1 MNIFTYTTDV
11 TTEFEVALVLWYEKC
26 QDYLRLYYAGNRE
39 NVRNT
44 SFWSCISKI
53 EFLIENPE
61 NYRGVQ
67 DNQKLMQ
74 AIATIEVQ
82 EIDIEEIRM
91 TGLAIES
98 FVNAPWNVIEQV
110 QPERRRGSATS
121 LIEEIIKESQA
132 CGFGGIVKAI
142 TIPRARPFYTRIGF
156 VETNGSGEMILTR
169 EAAAQ
174 FLLEQQQRRQS
185 QPFD

>member
-1 MNIFTYTTDV
+1 MNTFRYITDV

-26 QDYLRLYYAGNRE
+26 QSYLRLYYAGNKE
-39 NVRNT
+39 NARNT

-53 EFLIENPE
+53 EFLIENPG

-67 DNQKLMQ
+67 DNQELMQ

-82 EIDIEEIRM
+82 EIDVKEQKV

-98 FVNAPWNVIEQV
+98 FVNAPWNVIEQF

-132 CGFGGIVKAI
+132 CGFGGIVKAM
-142 TIPRARPFYTRIGF
+142 TIPQARPFYTRIGF
-156 VETNGSGEMILTR
+156 TETNGSGEMILTR
-169 EAAAQ
+169 EAAAK
-174 FLLEQQQRRQS
+174 FLLEQEQRQQF